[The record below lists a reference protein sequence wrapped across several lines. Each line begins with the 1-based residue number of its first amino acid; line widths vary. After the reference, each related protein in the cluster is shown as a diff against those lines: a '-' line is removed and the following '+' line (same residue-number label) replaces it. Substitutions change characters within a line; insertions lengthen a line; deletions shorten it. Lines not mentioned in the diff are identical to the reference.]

1 MTIGQKHDAIA
12 AQYFKEMNAKANAT
26 VYHYS
31 IYTDKLDKQ
40 IIKAYLKKRNCDSL
54 TDFLYAEELF

>member
-1 MTIGQKHDAIA
+1 MTISEKHDAIA
-12 AQYFKEMNAKANAT
+12 AQYYKELDKANAI

-31 IYTDKLDKQ
+31 ISTDKPNKQ

-54 TDFLYAEELF
+54 TDFLNAEDLF